1 MYILQGYLQC
11 TKWLYS
17 FGYRIPQVQSATEPG
32 LAGEQEEFRSD
43 LVIWNQAKDDQVI
56 FPKIFFGLIQS
67 LDTQYFHPTILIC
80 TGEQVFGNAGL
91 RKASLP
97 YPWPH

>member
-1 MYILQGYLQC
+1 MYIQGYLQC
-11 TKWLYS
+11 TKQLYS

-43 LVIWNQAKDDQVI
+43 LVIRNQAKDDQVI
-56 FPKIFFGLIQS
+56 FLEIFFGPKQF
-67 LDTQYFHPTILIC
+67 LDIQYFHLIVNIC
-80 TGEQVFGNAGL
+80 AGEQVFGNAGV